1 MAVALDLTADA
12 PARVLKQHCQTLR
25 AEPGPADAS
34 PAPPSSSGRA
44 ADSSTG
50 VSGPNFNRL
59 TDAERVFTRQRSQGF
74 RVCWSWGP
82 SRPQTPWSAPG
93 GRGDLRM
100 TGWVC
105 GSTLDECNGRESA
118 SVRHA
123 PAVVSRSAST
133 SRSGASH
140 PRSGPSG
147 LGGSGCH
154 TFRPPS
160 SHCGTRHVRRPTAS
174 TAASHELP
182 GCSTS
187 LQSVVSPLPKSSTVH
202 PRR

>member
-1 MAVALDLTADA
+1 VRDAGRDARCSVDKRASSPAGSSRLLGTTCERHRRPSARYRNARSPEGGRRHACRLLVSMAVALDLTADA

-34 PAPPSSSGRA
+34 PAPPSNNGRV

-59 TDAERVFTRQRSQGF
+59 TDAERVFTRQRSQGC

-82 SRPQTPWSAPG
+82 SRPQTPWSAPS
-93 GRGDLRM
+93 GRGDIRM

-105 GSTLDECNGRESA
+105 GSTLDECNGREGA
-118 SVRHA
+118 SIRHA

-140 PRSGPSG
+140 PR
-147 LGGSGCH
+147 
-154 TFRPPS
+154 
-160 SHCGTRHVRRPTAS
+160 
-174 TAASHELP
+174 
-182 GCSTS
+182 
-187 LQSVVSPLPKSSTVH
+187 
-202 PRR
+202 